1 MIMVGLSMFM
11 KTMLNDLT
19 KIHFN
24 SVTRT
29 VMLFFLLFSANI
41 FALPTRDGTCEGT
54 NLRSS
59 FEGKGLVYGDKPSTG
74 NESQGFIILEF
85 DYICKPFSN
94 LNRSMSLATYNLNN
108 SYGSGEAY
116 RTNTW
121 GLVYQSLLTR
131 ETISTQPNNV
141 HLKHFNVNEI
151 SADGFFR
158 GSLRVPMFMA
168 DKNGFIGNGAGGSFS
183 AGSMRGVTLE
193 RTFDIIFTDGSSKN
207 NVFSNY
213 NLGTDIYVYDSTC
226 TITSDT
232 IIEVGEIYS
241 GRVFS
246 KPFSIYL
253 SCADPVSVS
262 NNTKTT
268 FTNASSSNVSL
279 GSNNEVLHFS
289 NASGVKTNM
298 RITDTAGNPV
308 IFGVEN
314 ELKIQASAS
323 THTITYLGLF
333 QALSES
339 TLGDFS
345 FSVNFTL
352 TYN

>member
-1 MIMVGLSMFM
+1 
-11 KTMLNDLT
+11 MLNDII
-19 KIHFN
+19 KMGFN
-24 SVTRT
+24 PVVKLIVIFS
-29 VMLFFLLFSANI
+29 LSFSANL
-41 FALPTRDGTCEGT
+41 FALPTKDGTCEGT

-59 FEGKGLVYGDKPSTG
+59 FEGKGLVFGDKTSSG
-74 NESQGFIILEF
+74 NESQGFLVLEF

-94 LNRSMSLATYNLNN
+94 SSKPMSLATYNLNN

-131 ETISTQPNNV
+131 ETITGQGNNV
-141 HLKHFNVNEI
+141 YLKHFNANEV
-151 SADGFFR
+151 SEDGFFR

-168 DKNGFIGNGAGGSFS
+168 DKNGYIGSGSGGRFS
-183 AGSMRGVTLE
+183 AGSTRRVTLE
-193 RTFDIIFTDGSSKN
+193 DPFNIIFTDGSARN

-213 NLGTDIYVYDSTC
+213 DFGTDIYVYDSTC

-232 IIEVGEIYS
+232 DIEVGEIYS
-241 GRVFS
+241 GRVFP

-253 SCADPVSVS
+253 SCADPVTVS

-268 FTNASSSNVSL
+268 FTNASSSNVNL
-279 GSNNEVLHFS
+279 DSNNEVLHFS
-289 NASGVKTNM
+289 NGNGVKTNM
-298 RITDTAGNPV
+298 RITDTSGNPV
-308 IFGVEN
+308 IFGVES
-314 ELKIQASAS
+314 ELKIQAPSS
-323 THTITYLGLF
+323 SHTITYLGLF
-333 QALSES
+333 EALSDS
-339 TLGDFS
+339 TPGDFS